1 VHKLLATRQAG
12 IFAWPAMKITYL
24 QGLAM
29 KITYLQGLAREITYL
44 QGLAKKIT
52 YLQGL
57 AREITY
63 QYIFVRQLSGNLQ
76 DRHTCIHRR
85 NSCRHNDN
93 CGCQSHIR
101 SHLNRRK

>member
-29 KITYLQGLAREITYL
+29 KITYLQGLAM
-44 QGLAKKIT
+44 KIT

-57 AREITY
+57 
-63 QYIFVRQLSGNLQ
+63 Q
-76 DRHTCIHRR
+76 
-85 NSCRHNDN
+85 
-93 CGCQSHIR
+93 
-101 SHLNRRK
+101 